1 MGYSPD
7 QIELLIAFAA
17 VMIFAGLWFPLIDG
31 LTKLSEPWVR
41 FSLAVLPLLLF
52 IAVLAYFWRKFH
64 E

>member
-17 VMIFAGLWFPLIDG
+17 VMIFAGIWFPLIDH

-41 FSLAVLPLLLF
+41 VSLGGLPVLLF
-52 IAVLAYFWRKFH
+52 IAVLAHFWRKFH